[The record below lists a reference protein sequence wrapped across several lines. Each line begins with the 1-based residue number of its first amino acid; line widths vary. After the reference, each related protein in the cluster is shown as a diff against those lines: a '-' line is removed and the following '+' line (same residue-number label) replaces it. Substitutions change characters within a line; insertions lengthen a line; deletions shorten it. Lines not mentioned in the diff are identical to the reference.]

1 MGCWPAGEP
10 GQQDEVFLL
19 QVLGPHD
26 TVRRQPVTDRQG
38 DDSLVLEGSY
48 RERAVAERKCGDTD
62 VVAAGGDA
70 IPDLLRRQA
79 IDRYLETWQPATEFG
94 DEAWRETGCH
104 RWQRRNP
111 QRSGPATAKVVRKG
125 TDLRQ
130 TDEGSFH
137 LGQESRGF
145 VGRHDQI
152 AASTEQRQAELVFE
166 VANETT
172 DCWLGDLDHLGRGGH
187 GAGRHDRAEGFDLA
201 GLDHGW
207 SIIRRHTC

>member
-1 MGCWPAGEP
+1 MP
-10 GQQDEVFLL
+10 
-19 QVLGPHD
+19 
-26 TVRRQPVTDRQG
+26 
-38 DDSLVLEGSY
+38 
-48 RERAVAERKCGDTD
+48 ERKCGDTN
-62 VVAAGGDA
+62 VVPAGGDA

-79 IDRYLETWQPATEFG
+79 VDRYLETWQPATEFG

-104 RWQRRNP
+104 RRQRRNP
-111 QRSGPATAKVVRKG
+111 QRSGSATAKVVRKG

-187 GAGRHDRAEGFDLA
+187 GAGQHDRAEGFDLA
-201 GLDHGW
+201 GLDHGR
-207 SIIRRHTC
+207 SIIRQHTLGPKRDGGAGRCPAPLRQRDVSAAMGQGGPVASAVSGRRMDRPVVRR